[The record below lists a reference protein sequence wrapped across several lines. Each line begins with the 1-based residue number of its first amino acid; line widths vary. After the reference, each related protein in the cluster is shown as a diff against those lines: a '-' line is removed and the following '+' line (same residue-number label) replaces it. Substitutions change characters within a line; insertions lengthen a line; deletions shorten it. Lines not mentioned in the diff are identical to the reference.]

1 MKQEYTRPTS
11 TVKYEKYLPIIKME
25 IDSQDL
31 KSINAIFKGYGISN
45 SWVTFLKKSNV
56 IYKDSNDFYRWS
68 EKIPVS
74 KKLIEAFRN
83 YKFET
88 NQEYRLKI
96 KPIETNLFTEIKKD
110 PIKRIRK
117 QKVESEKMGL
127 IRRFIK
133 WIY

>member
-31 KSINAIFKGYGISN
+31 KSINTIFKGYGISN
-45 SWVTFLKKSNV
+45 SWVTFLKRSNV

-110 PIKRIRK
+110 PIKRIQK
-117 QKVESEKMGL
+117 KKVESEKTGL

>member
-117 QKVESEKMGL
+117 QKVESEKTGL

>member
-1 MKQEYTRPTS
+1 
-11 TVKYEKYLPIIKME
+11 VKYEKYLPIIKME
-25 IDSQDL
+25 IDTQNL
-31 KSINAIFKGYGISN
+31 KCVNTLFKGYGISN
-45 SWVTFLKKSNV
+45 SWITFLKKTNV

-83 YKFET
+83 YKFKC
-88 NQEYRLKI
+88 NQEYRLKTDPI
-96 KPIETNLFTEIKKD
+96 KLNLFTEIKKD

-117 QKVESEKMGL
+117 KKVESEKTGL

>member
-1 MKQEYTRPTS
+1 MKQEYTKQS
-11 TVKYEKYLPIIKME
+11 ATVKYEKYLPMIKME
-25 IDSQDL
+25 IDSGNL
-31 KSINAIFKGYGISN
+31 RGINNLFRKYKMSN
-45 SWVTFLKKSNV
+45 SWITFLKRTNV
-56 IYKDSNDFYRWS
+56 IYKDSNNCYRWS

-83 YKFET
+83 YVFKYNE
-88 NQEYRLKI
+88 EYRI
-96 KPIETNLFTEIKKD
+96 KNNPIEVNLFTEIKKD

-117 QKVESEKMGL
+117 QKVESEKTGL

>member
-25 IDSQDL
+25 IDTQNL
-31 KSINAIFKGYGISN
+31 KCVNKIFKGYAISN
-45 SWVTFLKKSNV
+45 SWITFLKKTNV

-68 EKIPVS
+68 EKTPVS

-110 PIKRIRK
+110 PIKRNRK
-117 QKVESEKMGL
+117 QKPEPQKLGL

>member
-1 MKQEYTRPTS
+1 MKQSYTKQSS

-31 KSINAIFKGYGISN
+31 KSINTLFKGYGISN
-45 SWVTFLKKSNV
+45 SWITFLKKTNV

-83 YKFET
+83 YKFKC
-88 NQEYRLKI
+88 NQEYRLKTD
-96 KPIETNLFTEIKKD
+96 PIELNLFTEIKKD
-110 PIKRIRK
+110 PIKRIKK
-117 QKVESEKMGL
+117 QKVESEKTGL

>member
-1 MKQEYTRPTS
+1 MKQSYTKQSS

-25 IDSQDL
+25 IDTQNL
-31 KSINAIFKGYGISN
+31 KCVNTLFKGYGISN
-45 SWVTFLKKSNV
+45 SWITFLKKTNV

-83 YKFET
+83 YKFKC
-88 NQEYRLKI
+88 NQEYRLKTDPI
-96 KPIETNLFTEIKKD
+96 KLNLFTEIKKD

-117 QKVESEKMGL
+117 KKVESEKTGL

>member
-1 MKQEYTRPTS
+1 MKQKYTRPTS

-110 PIKRIRK
+110 PVKRNTK
-117 QKVESEKMGL
+117 QKPVPQEIGL

>member
-1 MKQEYTRPTS
+1 MKQEYTKQSS

-25 IDSQDL
+25 INSQDL
-31 KSINAIFKGYGISN
+31 KSINALFKGYGMSN
-45 SWVTFLKKSNV
+45 SWITFLKRTNV
-56 IYKDSNDFYRWS
+56 VYKDSNDFYRWS

-83 YKFET
+83 YKFKC
-88 NQEYRLKI
+88 NQEYRLKR
-96 KPIETNLFTEIKKD
+96 KPIEANLFTEIKKD
-110 PIKRIRK
+110 PIKRIIK

>member
-110 PIKRIRK
+110 PVKRNRK
-117 QKVESEKMGL
+117 QKPEPQKLGL

>member
-25 IDSQDL
+25 IDSQDI

-45 SWVTFLKKSNV
+45 SWVTFLKRSNV

-117 QKVESEKMGL
+117 QKVESEKTGL